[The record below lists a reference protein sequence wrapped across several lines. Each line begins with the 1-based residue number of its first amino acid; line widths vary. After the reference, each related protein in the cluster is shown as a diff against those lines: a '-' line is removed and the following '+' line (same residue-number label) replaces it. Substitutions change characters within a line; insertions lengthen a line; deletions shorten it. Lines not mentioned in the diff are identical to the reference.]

1 MKHSIIALACA
12 ATALTVQAQE
22 AAAPAPTRDLPD
34 NVPGISMT
42 TNLSWFEIDPGVRT
56 YLILLTANTMELS
69 AALPDGG
76 VAPTPEQQF
85 DLMQKVVDNTPLDSL
100 TGEYRQYVEESNVI
114 NHKIIDVLKA
124 EKPTNVAGV
133 MAVRNRYKSE
143 IDALNTKYPEAGKYF
158 NEDAQM
164 MISLMLM
171 RETEIQ
177 RVAIQAAMA
186 GKNQQETMKT
196 VVEHLRRVA
205 ADQQ

>member
-1 MKHSIIALACA
+1 MKHRLLALAYV
-12 ATALTVQAQE
+12 ATTLAIQAQE
-22 AAAPAPTRDLPD
+22 SNTPTKELPND
-34 NVPGISMT
+34 VPGVTMT
-42 TNLSWFEIDPGVRT
+42 TDLSWFEIDPGVRS

-85 DLMQKVVDNTPLDSL
+85 DIMEKVVENTPLDSL
-100 TGEYRQYVEESNVI
+100 TGEYRQYVEEANAI
-114 NHKIIDVLKA
+114 NRKIIATLKA
-124 EKPTNVAGV
+124 EKPTTPQGV
-133 MAVRNRYKSE
+133 MEVRGRYLSE
-143 IDALNTKYPEAGKYF
+143 IEAINAKYPQAGKYF
-158 NEDAQM
+158 NEKAQM
-164 MISLMLM
+164 AIALMLM
-171 RETEIQ
+171 RETEVS